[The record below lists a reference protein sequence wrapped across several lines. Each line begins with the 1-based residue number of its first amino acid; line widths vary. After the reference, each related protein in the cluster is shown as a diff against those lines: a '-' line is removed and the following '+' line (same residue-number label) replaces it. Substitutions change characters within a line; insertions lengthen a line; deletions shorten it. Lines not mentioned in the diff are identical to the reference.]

1 MFNDYVVIT
10 RRMYDPPRYPLYLQ
24 ELSIAQCTVCTVLA
38 TNAYPVSVCIKSQYS
53 SLSQIS
59 FAQRPKVSLL
69 QLSQKLVNSCSMR
82 TGIIPFWST
91 RGAESNQHAL
101 VTNCKLKFLYF
112 RSAENARF
120 SVQEEQQSGLLVL
133 SRGSIYTMPVE

>member
-10 RRMYDPPRYPLYLQ
+10 RRIYEPPRYLVYLQ
-24 ELSIAQCTVCTVLA
+24 ELGTVQCTVCTVLA

-59 FAQRPKVSLL
+59 FAQRPNVSLL
-69 QLSQKLVNSCSMR
+69 QLGQELVNFCSMR

-101 VTNCKLKFLYF
+101 VTNCKLKFLYI
-112 RSAENARF
+112 RSAEYAIF

-133 SRGSIYTMPVE
+133 SRGSIYTTPVE